1 MRTTGIL
8 LVPAVTLLAGCA
20 GTASNPIPS
29 REGAVAMC
37 KGLAGPAAE
46 GVQPPKLVEKGKSW
60 RGIVLGSGGYACIRA
75 TVTLEG
81 KLAEPQ
87 ILKTDN
93 KTFADAFVR
102 SLAGYTYE
110 PARKD
115 GVAVAAPVVL
125 TGWWSDDDMDPG
137 ISGEPTAIKP
147 NQGP

>member
-29 REGAVAMC
+29 REAAVAIC
-37 KGLAGPAAE
+37 KGLAGPSEE
-46 GVQPPKLVEKGKSW
+46 GVQPPKLLEKGKSW

-75 TVTLEG
+75 TVTPDG
-81 KLAEPQ
+81 KLSEPE

-137 ISGEPTAIKP
+137 ISDEPTVIKP